1 MAKDWKKKRK
11 NLLIKVFLRINY
23 THFSIDATATDRLA
37 RYVNDSPPAKI
48 NCKVERKM
56 FGEIPHLC
64 LFAIKDIDAGT
75 ELRYNI

>member
-1 MAKDWKKKRK
+1 
-11 NLLIKVFLRINY
+11 
-23 THFSIDATATDRLA
+23 LA